1 MVDLQ
6 RSKTGIR
13 RVPIH
18 KSTRSESSE
27 EMAYIFSRGFD
38 FDVVFPADHFLNL
51 TDGSALLEKA
61 QDLGA
66 NRIESKH
73 LAGLDIKN
81 NGAVRSIDTAQLL

>member
-51 TDGSALLEKA
+51 TDGSA
-61 QDLGA
+61 
-66 NRIESKH
+66 
-73 LAGLDIKN
+73 GLDIKN
-81 NGAVRSIDTAQLL
+81 NGAVRSIETAQLL